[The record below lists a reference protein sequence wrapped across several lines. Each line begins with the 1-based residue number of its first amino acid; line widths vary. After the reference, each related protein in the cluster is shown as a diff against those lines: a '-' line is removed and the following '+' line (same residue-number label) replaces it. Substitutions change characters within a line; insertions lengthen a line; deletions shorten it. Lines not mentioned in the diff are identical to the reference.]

1 MDNEEFKSKYISYE
15 ARIRDIYSK
24 YKVTDVIVRK
34 SNTGKDFEKII
45 GKKYYFAI
53 SDQQKYEKVFEAAEK
68 VREELK
74 KESKTT
80 LPETELITPSELFK
94 LKNLSL
100 LNPNDPYD
108 ELCSNFLPREE
119 DEKIRS
125 ESESCEE
132 DKKNRHK
139 KINIKSKPK
148 KFDKIKKYVVR
159 AIKIVAVSTV
169 VACSVLLPEAYK
181 QKVAIESLSILK
193 DNLNAATVWDNT
205 TYLSSGSYLTRV
217 EINGNNGK
225 KYVYEAEGGDGYS
238 CVHKDAIKNQK
249 VVNAVICVA
258 HAQDGNLIDAIEADK
273 ITKKMKKNPYE
284 YKYPGNDENILE
296 KNENNLNENSY
307 DER

>member
-1 MDNEEFKSKYISYE
+1 MYNEEFKSKYISYE

-34 SNTGKDFEKII
+34 SNNGKNFEKII

-74 KESKTT
+74 KESKAT

-119 DEKIRS
+119 D
-125 ESESCEE
+125 
-132 DKKNRHK
+132 KKNRNQ

-159 AIKIVAVSTV
+159 AIKIIAVSTV

-193 DNLNAATVWDNT
+193 DNLNAATVWDNS

-238 CVHKDAIKNQK
+238 CVHKDEIKNQK
-249 VVNAVICVA
+249 VVKAVICVA

-273 ITKKMKKNPYE
+273 ITKEMEKKSYE

>member
-74 KESKTT
+74 KESKAT

-108 ELCSNFLPREE
+108 ELCSNFSPREE

-132 DKKNRHK
+132 DKKNRNQ

-148 KFDKIKKYVVR
+148 KFDKIKKYVVK

-169 VACSVLLPEAYK
+169 IACSVLLPEAYK

-193 DNLNAATVWDNT
+193 DNLNAETVWD
-205 TYLSSGSYLTRV
+205 LSSGAYLTRV
-217 EINGNNGK
+217 EINGNNGE
-225 KYVYEAEGGDGYS
+225 KYVYEAENDKGDS
-238 CVHKDAIKNQK
+238 FVNIDTIKNKK

-273 ITKKMKKNPYE
+273 ITKEMEKKPYE

>member
-53 SDQQKYEKVFEAAEK
+53 SDQQKYEKVFEAAER

-74 KESKTT
+74 KESKAT
-80 LPETELITPSELFK
+80 LPETDPITPSELFK

-108 ELCSNFLPREE
+108 ELCSNFSPREE
-119 DEKIRS
+119 DEK
-125 ESESCEE
+125 
-132 DKKNRHK
+132 NRNQ

-148 KFDKIKKYVVR
+148 KFDKIKKYVVK

-169 VACSVLLPEAYK
+169 IACFVLLPEAYK

-193 DNLNAATVWDNT
+193 DNLNAETVWD
-205 TYLSSGSYLTRV
+205 LSSGAYLTRV
-217 EINGNNGK
+217 EINGNNGE
-225 KYVYEAEGGDGYS
+225 KYVYEAENDKGDS
-238 CVHKDAIKNQK
+238 FVNIDTIKNKK

-258 HAQDGNLIDAIEADK
+258 HAQDGNLIDAIKANK
-273 ITKKMKKNPYE
+273 ITNEIKNKPYE
-284 YKYPGNDENILE
+284 YKYPGNDEKILE

-307 DER
+307 YER

>member
-53 SDQQKYEKVFEAAEK
+53 SNQQKYEKVFEAAEK

-80 LPETELITPSELFK
+80 LQETEPITPSELFK

-108 ELCSNFLPREE
+108 ELCSNFSPREE

-132 DKKNRHK
+132 DKKNRNQ

-148 KFDKIKKYVVR
+148 KFDKIKKYVVK

-169 VACSVLLPEAYK
+169 IACSVLLPEAYK

-193 DNLNAATVWDNT
+193 DNLNAETVWD
-205 TYLSSGSYLTRV
+205 LSSGAYLTRV
-217 EINGNNGK
+217 EINGNNGE
-225 KYVYEAEGGDGYS
+225 KYVYEAENDKGDS
-238 CVHKDAIKNQK
+238 FVNIDTIKNQK

-273 ITKKMKKNPYE
+273 ITKEMEKKPYE

>member
-74 KESKTT
+74 KESKAT

-139 KINIKSKPK
+139 KLTLNLSQKSLIKL
-148 KFDKIKKYVVR
+148 R
-159 AIKIVAVSTV
+159 
-169 VACSVLLPEAYK
+169 
-181 QKVAIESLSILK
+181 
-193 DNLNAATVWDNT
+193 N
-205 TYLSSGSYLTRV
+205 
-217 EINGNNGK
+217 
-225 KYVYEAEGGDGYS
+225 
-238 CVHKDAIKNQK
+238 
-249 VVNAVICVA
+249 
-258 HAQDGNLIDAIEADK
+258 
-273 ITKKMKKNPYE
+273 M
-284 YKYPGNDENILE
+284 
-296 KNENNLNENSY
+296 
-307 DER
+307 